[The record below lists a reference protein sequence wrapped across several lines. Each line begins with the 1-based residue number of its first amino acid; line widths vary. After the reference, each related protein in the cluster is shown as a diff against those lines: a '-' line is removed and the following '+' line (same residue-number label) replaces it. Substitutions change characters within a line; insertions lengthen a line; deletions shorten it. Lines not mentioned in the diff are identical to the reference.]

1 MIDERFDAIVV
12 GAGMAGNAAALT
24 LAQRGLKVLQLE
36 RGEYAGSKNVQGAIL
51 YADMLEKLIPDFRE
65 DAPLERHLV
74 EQRFWMMDDRSHTG
88 LHYRSDDFN
97 EERPNRYTIIRAQFD
112 KWFSKK
118 VQEAG
123 AVVLC
128 ETTVTELVQ
137 DAYGKVIGVR
147 TDRRDGE
154 VHADVVVLA
163 EGVSGLLGTRAHL
176 REIPKPENVALA
188 VKEMHFLPRETI
200 EARFN
205 LKGDEGTVIEAV
217 GTVSRGMTGMGFI
230 YANKEC
236 ISLGIGCLVSDFQ
249 NTGETPYGLLDRFKR
264 HPSVAPLIEGSEVK
278 EYSAHLIPE
287 GGYKAIPQLFGDG
300 WVVVG
305 DAAQLNNA
313 IHREGSNLA
322 MTSGQLAGQAIFLIK
337 SRRDP
342 MTAEN
347 LSLYKTMIDS
357 SFVMKDLKKYRDMP
371 TLLHTQSQNFFL
383 TYPQLVSKAM
393 QNFVR
398 VDGTPKGEK
407 EKSTLKSFVSARSWS
422 GLLGDAFRFA
432 RAWR

>member
-1 MIDERFDAIVV
+1 MIEERFDAIVV

-24 LAQRGLKVLQLE
+24 LANRGLKVLQIE

-51 YADMLEKLIPDFRE
+51 YADMLEKLIPNFRE

-74 EQRFWMMDDRSHTG
+74 EQRFWMMDEKSHTG

-97 EERPNRYTIIRAQFD
+97 EEKPNRYTIIRAQFD
-112 KWFSKK
+112 RWFSSK

-123 AVVLC
+123 AIVLC
-128 ETTVTELVQ
+128 ETTVKELVK
-137 DAYGKVIGVR
+137 DAYGKVIGVI
-147 TDRRDGE
+147 TDRDGGE

-163 EGVSGLLGTRAHL
+163 EGVNGLLGTKADLRA
-176 REIPKPENVALA
+176 IPSPDNVALA

-205 LKGDEGTVIEAV
+205 LKGDEGVVIEAA
-217 GTVSRGMTGMGFI
+217 GTISRGMTGMGFI
-230 YANKEC
+230 YANKES

-249 NTGETPYGLLDRFKR
+249 KSGETPYDLLERFKR

-278 EYSAHLIPE
+278 EYAGHLIPE
-287 GGYKAIPQLFGDG
+287 GGYNAIPQLYGDG

-305 DAAQLNNA
+305 DAAQLNNF

-322 MTSGQLAGQAIFLIK
+322 MTSGRLAAEAIFQVK
-337 SRRDP
+337 SRKDP
-342 MTAEN
+342 MTKAN
-347 LSLYKTMIDS
+347 LSLYKKMIDD
-357 SFVMKDLKKYRDMP
+357 SFVMKDLKKYKDMP
-371 TLLHTQSQNFFL
+371 GLLHIQSQNFFL

-398 VDGTPKGEK
+398 VDGVPKVDK
-407 EKSTLKSFVSARSWS
+407 EKVTLKSFVAARSWT
-422 GLLGDAFRFA
+422 GLFGDAIRFA

>member
-1 MIDERFDAIVV
+1 MIEEKFDAIVV

-36 RGEYAGSKNVQGAIL
+36 RGEYSGSKNVQGAIL
-51 YADMLEKLIPDFRE
+51 YADMLEKLIPEFRE
-65 DAPLERHLV
+65 EAPLERHLV

-88 LHYRSDDFN
+88 LHYKSDEFN
-97 EERPNRYTIIRAQFD
+97 EEKPNRYTIIRAQFD
-112 KWFSKK
+112 KWFSSK
-118 VQEAG
+118 VKEAG

-147 TDRRDGE
+147 TDRKGGQI
-154 VHADVVVLA
+154 HADVVVLA
-163 EGVSGLLGTRAHL
+163 EGVNGLLGTRSGL
-176 REIPKPENVALA
+176 RERPKPDNVALA

-217 GTVSRGMTGMGFI
+217 GTISRGMTGMGFI

-236 ISLGIGCLVSDFQ
+236 VSLGIGCLVADFQ
-249 NTGETPYGLLDRFKR
+249 KSGETPYGLLERFKT

-287 GGYKAIPQLFGDG
+287 GGYKAIPKLYGDG

-322 MTSGQLAGQAIFLIK
+322 MTSGRIAAEAIFQIK
-337 SRRDP
+337 SRREP
-342 MTAEN
+342 MTAKN
-347 LSLYKTMIDS
+347 LALYKTLLDD
-357 SFVMKDLKKYRDMP
+357 SFVIKDLKKYKDMP
-371 TLLHTQSQNFFL
+371 ALMHVQSQNFFL

-398 VDGTPKGEK
+398 VDGTPKIEK
-407 EKSTLKSFVSARSWS
+407 EKMTLRSFVAARSWA
-422 GLLGDAFRFA
+422 GLFGDAFRFA